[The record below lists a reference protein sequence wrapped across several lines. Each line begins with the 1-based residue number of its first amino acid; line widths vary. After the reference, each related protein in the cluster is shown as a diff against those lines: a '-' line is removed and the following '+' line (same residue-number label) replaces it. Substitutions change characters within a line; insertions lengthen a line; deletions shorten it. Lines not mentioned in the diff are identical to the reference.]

1 MIIASAL
8 FLFVAQADDV
18 EKNRVKLANCV
29 AKVTIDHIGK
39 KTPKPLFEDAARSSC
54 AKEKAKYTSSIKAD
68 EIKFGASEDEA
79 SEYASEEAE
88 NVVDSYINGYDDYL
102 ETNTIPTLE

>member
-8 FLFVAQADDV
+8 FLFIVQAEDI
-18 EKNRVKLANCV
+18 EKSRIKLANCV
-29 AKVTIDHIGK
+29 AKVTIEHIGK

-54 AKEKAKYTSSIKAD
+54 AKEKAKYISSIKAD

-102 ETNTIPTLE
+102 ETNTIPALE